1 MKKIILAIAVT
12 ISVPAIPFP
21 VSSAVKTVEEPAGDA
36 KQKEEYEKSMEERLG
51 KLGKEMD
58 ELKAKAG
65 TMAGQARSEAN
76 RYIADAERKR
86 KAASRKLD
94 EMKVESKKKWK
105 KFSSEVSAAMD
116 EFEKAYEKAKSH
128 FKQ

>member
-58 ELKAKAG
+58 GYVQILGGLKADEDVVVEGNFLLKSELLKSKLGAG
-65 TMAGQARSEAN
+65 C
-76 RYIADAERKR
+76 AE
-86 KAASRKLD
+86 
-94 EMKVESKKKWK
+94 
-105 KFSSEVSAAMD
+105 
-116 EFEKAYEKAKSH
+116 
-128 FKQ
+128 